1 MSYYINEK
9 YRILNNKIDYL
20 YSELKNEIFSLKEE
34 NNKLMYGM
42 NTRIHNIDQ
51 MNTINI
57 KTITSTRHVI
67 KDLENEI
74 NALRAEIATKD
85 LVINNLRKLVN
96 K

>member
-1 MSYYINEK
+1 
-9 YRILNNKIDYL
+9 L
-20 YSELKNEIFSLKEE
+20 SLKEQ
-34 NNKLMYGM
+34 NIQLMNGM

-51 MNTINI
+51 MNTTNI

-67 KDLENEI
+67 KDLEYEI
-74 NALRAEIATKD
+74 KVLRAEIATKD

>member
-1 MSYYINEK
+1 MSYLVNEK

-42 NTRIHNIDQ
+42 NTRIHNIDS
-51 MNTINI
+51 MNTTNI
-57 KTITSTRHVI
+57 QTITKTRHII
-67 KDLENEI
+67 KDLEYEI
-74 NALRAEIATKD
+74 AALRAENTTKD
-85 LVINNLRKLVN
+85 LIINNLRKLVN

>member
-20 YSELKNEIFSLKEE
+20 YSELKNEIFSLKDQ
-34 NNKLMYGM
+34 NNQLMNGM
-42 NTRIHNIDQ
+42 NTRIQNIDQ
-51 MNTINI
+51 MNTTNI

-67 KDLENEI
+67 KDLEYEI
-74 NALRAEIATKD
+74 KVLRAEIATKD

>member
-1 MSYYINEK
+1 MSYLVNEK

-20 YSELKNEIFSLKEE
+20 YSELKNEILNLKDQ
-34 NNKLMYGM
+34 NNQLMYGM

-51 MNTINI
+51 MNTTNI
-57 KTITSTRHVI
+57 KTITSTRHVL

-85 LVINNLRKLVN
+85 LIINNLRKLVN